1 MRKKLIAGNWKM
13 NGSRSDILS
22 FFESIPPNF
31 SAANCETVLCLP
43 YVYLDY
49 ASPLFKNSQI
59 KLGAQNCHAQE
70 QGAHTGEISAYML
83 KDVGAEFV
91 IIGHSER
98 RKEFAEDSVAIN
110 QKLKAVLKNHIKPIL
125 CVGEQEYEYSRKM
138 GKSVVEIQ
146 LKVGLSSLL
155 KEQMQDVLIAY
166 EPVWAVGAESCASND
181 YILDMATCIRKTI
194 TELYNAETANKVRI
208 LYGGS
213 VNSKSVKQLLN
224 LQELDGFLIGRAS
237 QNASSFFDIV
247 EQIPLVCSRSSLFST
262 RNNGLWNYREQ

>member
-22 FFESIPPNF
+22 FFENIPPNF
-31 SAANCETVLCLP
+31 STTNCEAVLCLP
-43 YVYLDY
+43 HVYLDY
-49 ASPLFKNSQI
+49 ANLLFKNSPI

-70 QGAHTGEISAYML
+70 QGAHTGEVSACML

-98 RKEFAEDSVAIN
+98 RKEFAEDSAAIN
-110 QKLKAVLKNHIKPIL
+110 QKLKAVLKNHMKPIL
-125 CVGEQEYEYSRKM
+125 CVGEQEYEYSCKM
-138 GKSVVEIQ
+138 GKNVVEIQ
-146 LKVGLSSLL
+146 LKVGLSGLL

-181 YILDMATCIRKTI
+181 YILDMVTCIRKTI
-194 TELYNAETANKVRI
+194 AELYDTETASKVRI

-213 VNSKSVKQLLN
+213 VNSESVKQLLN

-237 QNASSFFDIV
+237 QKASSFFDIA
-247 EQIPLVCSRSSLFST
+247 EQIALV
-262 RNNGLWNYREQ
+262 